1 MSILVTGGAGFIGG
15 HLLKRLLKDR
25 KKIFC
30 IDKLNYASNYNRIK
44 NLPIIFK
51 KIDLA
56 DYTKLYNFFKKYKP
70 KIVFHLAA
78 ETHVDNSIL
87 NSYPFIQSN
96 ITGTVNLLNISKIFK
111 IRKFIHV
118 STDEVYG
125 SIDKNRFNEKDAYNP
140 KNPYSASKASADHFV
155 MAYKNTF
162 NFPAIITHACNNYGP
177 AQHNEKLIPTAINSL
192 LMKKKIPLYGNGK
205 QIREWIFVEDHCEA
219 LIQLSKK
226 GKIGERYNISSNKE
240 LSNIKLIKIIIKLM
254 KKKDNQI
261 KFINDRPGHDFRYA
275 ISNKKIKKTI
285 NWSCKKSLITGL
297 IETINY
303 YESYKNKI

>member
-15 HLLKRLLKDR
+15 HLIKRLLKDR

-30 IDKLNYASNYNRIK
+30 IDKLNYASNYNTIK

-56 DYTKLYNFFKKYKP
+56 NYKKLYNFFKKYKP
-70 KIVFHLAA
+70 KMVFHLAA

-125 SIDKNRFNEKDAYNP
+125 SIDKNRFNEKN
-140 KNPYSASKASADHFV
+140 
-155 MAYKNTF
+155 
-162 NFPAIITHACNNYGP
+162 AII
-177 AQHNEKLIPTAINSL
+177 Q
-192 LMKKKIPLYGNGK
+192 KIP
-205 QIREWIFVEDHCEA
+205 
-219 LIQLSKK
+219 IQRLKPLR
-226 GKIGERYNISSNKE
+226 IIS
-240 LSNIKLIKIIIKLM
+240 
-254 KKKDNQI
+254 
-261 KFINDRPGHDFRYA
+261 
-275 ISNKKIKKTI
+275 
-285 NWSCKKSLITGL
+285 
-297 IETINY
+297 
-303 YESYKNKI
+303 